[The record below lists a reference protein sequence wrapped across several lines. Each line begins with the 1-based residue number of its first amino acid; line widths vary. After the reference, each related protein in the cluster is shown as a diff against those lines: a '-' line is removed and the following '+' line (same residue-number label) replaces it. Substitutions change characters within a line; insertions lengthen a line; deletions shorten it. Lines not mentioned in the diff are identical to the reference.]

1 MKQVC
6 NVDISS
12 FESVA
17 EVRESAEVEIMK
29 AVVIKILI
37 QIDRSIFLDTK
48 QLYKNLIGW
57 LTIEDQINDI
67 IQNINNLSMKHEEQ
81 VVLIMVNLLKYC
93 PHLPVHLSTMLKG
106 NYPWCTSAFA
116 LQLLGQLPTRL
127 LPNGLFC
134 PLLVILF
141 WCNSSL
147 LWTTRWLWVL
157 NWLMNW

>member
-57 LTIEDQINDI
+57 LTIEKLVTYEDQINDI

-106 NYPWCTSAFA
+106 NYP
-116 LQLLGQLPTRL
+116 
-127 LPNGLFC
+127 
-134 PLLVILF
+134 
-141 WCNSSL
+141 
-147 LWTTRWLWVL
+147 
-157 NWLMNW
+157 